1 MGILV
6 KKEIRGYRFTRIAK
20 LSVIGLIVSLSAA
33 YLGTIWAVY
42 LDSFLNSVI
51 FVGFLSSAL
60 TVISFLSY
68 FFFIPLIE
76 KSDKGKIFSYTL
88 LLFIISY
95 ILFAINRNF
104 YLFLA
109 LAVFITIL
117 YTLRITSFG
126 IIVRDNCE
134 DKKVSRNEGIIYTFM
149 NIAWV
154 VGPLV
159 AGFVASSFGINW
171 VFILCALFVF
181 FGLVIFRVSVIKD
194 SKGKKKVD
202 KNMFKNF
209 IEFFKDKKRALAY
222 TLGGGVNLWWVL
234 IYLFIPLMILRS
246 GLGELWIGYFLFGIA
261 VPLILFEYVFS
272 KWAGKHGFKR
282 IFKIGYLL
290 ISILALVCFFVSNI
304 YLILSLLVL
313 ASIGM
318 AMLEPTTEA
327 YFFDILKEKEKY
339 RFYGPYNTAIDTGNF
354 IGKIFASCLLIFLPF
369 NFLFLLFGG
378 FMFLFFLL
386 SFKIKDVI
394 EIRRK

>member
-1 MGILV
+1 
-6 KKEIRGYRFTRIAK
+6 
-20 LSVIGLIVSLSAA
+20 
-33 YLGTIWAVY
+33 
-42 LDSFLNSVI
+42 
-51 FVGFLSSAL
+51 
-60 TVISFLSY
+60 
-68 FFFIPLIE
+68 
-76 KSDKGKIFSYTL
+76 
-88 LLFIISY
+88 
-95 ILFAINRNF
+95 
-104 YLFLA
+104 
-109 LAVFITIL
+109 
-117 YTLRITSFG
+117 
-126 IIVRDNCE
+126 
-134 DKKVSRNEGIIYTFM
+134 M

-194 SKGKKKVD
+194 SKGKKKAD

-222 TLGGGVNLWWVL
+222 TLGGGVNLWWAL
-234 IYLFIPLMILRS
+234 IYLFIPLMIIRS
-246 GLGELWIGYFLFGIA
+246 GLGALWIGYFLFGIA

-282 IFKIGYLL
+282 IFKVGYLL

-339 RFYGPYNTAIDTGNF
+339 RFYGPYNTAIDAGNF

-386 SFKIKDVI
+386 SFKIKNVI

>member
-20 LSVIGLIVSLSAA
+20 LSIIGLIVSLSAA

-42 LDSFLNSVI
+42 LDSFLNNII

-126 IIVRDNCE
+126 IIVRDNSE

-194 SKGKKKVD
+194 SKGKKKAD

-222 TLGGGVNLWWVL
+222 TLGGGVNLWWAL
-234 IYLFIPLMILRS
+234 IYLFIPLMIIRS
-246 GLGELWIGYFLFGIA
+246 GLGALWIGYFLFGIA

-282 IFKIGYLL
+282 IFKVGYLL

-339 RFYGPYNTAIDTGNF
+339 RFYGPYNTAIDAGNF

-386 SFKIKDVI
+386 SFKIKNVI

>member
-1 MGILV
+1 M

-20 LSVIGLIVSLSAA
+20 LSVVGLIVSLSAA

-42 LDSFLNSVI
+42 LDSFLNSVV
-51 FVGFLSSAL
+51 FVGFLSSTL

-194 SKGKKKVD
+194 SKGKKKTD

-234 IYLFIPLMILRS
+234 IYLFIPLMIIRS

-282 IFKIGYLL
+282 IFKVGYL
-290 ISILALVCFFVSNI
+290 IVSILALVCFFVSNI

-354 IGKIFASCLLIFLPF
+354 IAKIFASCLLIFLPF

-386 SFKIKDVI
+386 SFKIKDII